1 MFKGFFR
8 SNGIQNAVLLSNLS
22 LSVKTAKRLPVY
34 FTEEEAAALL
44 EAAAEFRY
52 PARNVAMFR
61 FILPC
66 M

>member
-1 MFKGFFR
+1 
-8 SNGIQNAVLLSNLS
+8 
-22 LSVKTAKRLPVY
+22 VKTAKRQPVY